1 MQDHDGWLCDWK
13 IRYFHDKKEVKCLM
27 CWFIKDL
34 LKIFEQ
40 NKENNF
46 DHFKQLY
53 EKYMYQFNFVD
64 DYFDYDCKLW
74 YLYFSKNKK

>member
-1 MQDHDGWLCDWK
+1 
-13 IRYFHDKKEVKCLM
+13 M
-27 CWFIKDL
+27 CWFVKEF